1 MDMTK
6 AQLKQALDGLTEG
19 KSVEELSTQL
29 GVDLDLLWRTV
40 TQFGFFK
47 GKKFVNDV
55 TPR

>member
-6 AQLKQALDGLTEG
+6 AQLKKALDGLTDG

-40 TQFGFFK
+40 AQFGFFK

-55 TPR
+55 TLR